1 VYIIVSN
8 LPTDLQSPYFNIFKD
23 SLLER
28 DEPLYKDLGMAS
40 RLSIIYKR
48 KRTLS
53 ANMAISS
60 IEVLDLTLE
69 PAIEDFYLLK
79 RRRSA

>member
-1 VYIIVSN
+1 V
-8 LPTDLQSPYFNIFKD
+8 FKD

-28 DEPLYKDLGMAS
+28 DEPLYKDLGIIS
-40 RLSIIYKR
+40 RPSIIRKW

-53 ANMAISS
+53 TNTAISS

-69 PAIEDFYLLK
+69 PALEDSHLVK
-79 RRRSA
+79 

>member
-1 VYIIVSN
+1 M
-8 LPTDLQSPYFNIFKD
+8 FKD

-28 DEPLYKDLGMAS
+28 DEPLYKDLGIMS
-40 RLSIIYKR
+40 RPSIIYKQ

-53 ANMAISS
+53 ANTAIFF

-69 PAIEDFYLLK
+69 LAIKDSYLAK
-79 RRRSA
+79 

>member
-1 VYIIVSN
+1 M
-8 LPTDLQSPYFNIFKD
+8 FKD

-28 DEPLYKDLGMAS
+28 DEPLYKDLGIIS
-40 RLSIIYKR
+40 QPSIIYKR

-53 ANMAISS
+53 ANTAISS

-69 PAIEDFYLLK
+69 PALEDSRLVK
-79 RRRSA
+79 RRRLA